1 MISNFKIDTSEKNIS
16 WLNEGLI
23 INKRFKMKVFQ
34 VVEIKFLNQLLII
47 SDYRETGEKNMF
59 IYDQN
64 GNCISNPNMP
74 SEEFYGVYSIWYID
88 NNKLQTIVLLSNDNC
103 CQEKKCI
110 FNLETYAF
118 SNFSLTK

>member
-16 WLNEGLI
+16 WLNDGLI

-34 VVEIKFLNQLLII
+34 VVEIKFLNQVLII

-64 GNCISNPNMP
+64 
-74 SEEFYGVYSIWYID
+74 
-88 NNKLQTIVLLSNDNC
+88 
-103 CQEKKCI
+103 
-110 FNLETYAF
+110 
-118 SNFSLTK
+118 